1 MSLRVDPLL
10 QLINRAKHDKR
21 FLLTQVKK
29 CMNFA
34 SVFKLQGKFLKSL
47 MVKLRENIPPGL
59 HYDHGQ
65 RSTVYE
71 EDCSGG
77 GTGYS
82 GSLWI

>member
-10 QLINRAKHDKR
+10 QLINRAKHDKC
-21 FLLTQVKK
+21 FPLTQVKK

-71 EDCSGG
+71 EDSSGG

>member
-10 QLINRAKHDKR
+10 QLVNRAKHDKR
-21 FLLTQVKK
+21 FPLRQVMK

-71 EDCSGG
+71 EDSSGG